1 MRIVSSEYVI
11 SAVGPDQYPAGSRP
25 EIAFAGRSNVGKS
38 SLINK
43 LLNRRALARTSGSPG
58 KTRALNFYDIN
69 GTFYFVDLPG
79 YGFAKVSKDT
89 KAQWGKMIEEY
100 LLNREHLKAVI
111 QLVDIR
117 HEPSNEDIQMHDWL
131 KHYGIPTVLAAT
143 KADKVPRGKWQKH
156 LKLISQGIKPL
167 PETPVVCFSAETGQG
182 RDELWGIIGNKLQ
195 EK

>member
-38 SLINK
+38 SLLNK
-43 LLNRRALARTSGSPG
+43 LLNRRSLARTSSSPG

-89 KAQWGKMIEEY
+89 KAQWGKMIEDY

-182 RDELWGIIGNKLQ
+182 RDELWGIISQ
-195 EK
+195 YV

>member
-43 LLNRRALARTSGSPG
+43 LLNRRSLARISGSPG

-79 YGFAKVSKDT
+79 YGFAKVPRDIKV
-89 KAQWGKMIEEY
+89 QWGKMIEDY

-156 LKLISQGIKPL
+156 LKLISQGIKLL

-182 RDELWGIIGNKLQ
+182 RDELWGIISQ
-195 EK
+195 YV

>member
-11 SAVGPDQYPAGSRP
+11 SAVGPDQYPTGSRP

-43 LLNRRALARTSGSPG
+43 LLNRRSLARISGSPG

-79 YGFAKVSKDT
+79 YGFAKVPRDIKV
-89 KAQWGKMIEEY
+89 QWGKMIEDY

-182 RDELWGIIGNKLQ
+182 RDELWGIISQ
-195 EK
+195 YV